1 MGIRIQAIPLS
12 LMSPGENHPA
22 VECSRPMFAASAG
35 LYPKIGGC
43 PFNCIAQ
50 PDLLVGDKSR
60 QAHSVR
66 WVFALVWGVIAF
78 ACLYHAIHLLTFV
91 VNRIW

>member
-1 MGIRIQAIPLS
+1 MGTRIQVIPLP

-22 VECSRPMFAASAG
+22 VECNRPMFAASAG
-35 LYPKIGGC
+35 LYPKIGGP
-43 PFNCIAQ
+43 PFNRIAK

-60 QAHSVR
+60 QAYSVR
-66 WVFALVWGVIAF
+66 RVFALVWGVIAF
-78 ACLYHAIHLLTFV
+78 ACLCHTIHLLAFV